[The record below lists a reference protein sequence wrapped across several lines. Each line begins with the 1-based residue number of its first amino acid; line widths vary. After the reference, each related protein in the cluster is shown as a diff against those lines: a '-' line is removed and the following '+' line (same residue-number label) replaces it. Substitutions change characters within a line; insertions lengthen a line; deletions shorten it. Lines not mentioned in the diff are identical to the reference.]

1 MPDDDTL
8 ITSTV
13 RAVVPLVVA
22 ALVRRYGNL
31 ADSEDAVQEALAE
44 AAVAWPRTGV
54 PDDPRAWL
62 LTVARR
68 RYIDAVRSDA
78 ARRDREERDAALDL
92 RDGSA
97 ASARD
102 DSLALFALCCHP
114 ALEPTTQVA
123 LALRAV
129 GGLTTAQIAAA
140 FYATEAAMTRRLTRA
155 KRAIDDAGRRFGPL
169 PAGELAA
176 RADAVRSTLYLMFTQ
191 GHAPADGELPVHAEL
206 TAEAIRLTRMLH
218 DALPADTETT
228 ALLALLV
235 LTDARTPART
245 DAEGL
250 PVPLELQ
257 DRSRWR
263 SDQLDEGRALAAAAL
278 ADGVAT
284 PLHVQAALAA
294 VHAAAPTAAETDWPQ
309 LVGLYDVLVR
319 LQPGPAPRL
328 GRAAAIGMARGPLA
342 GLAELAELERDER
355 LAGGHRL
362 PSVRAG
368 LLERAGA
375 IPAARAA
382 YALAASQASNTSE
395 RRWLAAQAERL
406 TDHRTQGEGAP

>member
-1 MPDDDTL
+1 
-8 ITSTV
+8 V